1 MLQKNLLSKL
11 NNWIIFI
18 LFTLVIGGVVA
29 ASYFLID
36 YLRKEEI
43 KRIELF
49 ATAMKYQQETFIED
63 PVALDL
69 IFQISESNTSVPVI
83 ITDSKGRIIGPE
95 FMRNIPEEVMKSPE
109 KLQKTLGEMKSA
121 YQPFEIKLPGGNQY
135 VYFNN
140 SQLLNDL
147 RYSPLFLGLLVLA
160 YIIFSFWFLRTIKK
174 TDEGFLW
181 AGPVSYT
188 HLRAHET

>member
-49 ATAMKYQQETFIED
+49 ATAMKY
-63 PVALDL
+63 
-69 IFQISESNTSVPVI
+69 
-83 ITDSKGRIIGPE
+83 
-95 FMRNIPEEVMKSPE
+95 
-109 KLQKTLGEMKSA
+109 
-121 YQPFEIKLPGGNQY
+121 
-135 VYFNN
+135 
-140 SQLLNDL
+140 
-147 RYSPLFLGLLVLA
+147 
-160 YIIFSFWFLRTIKK
+160 
-174 TDEGFLW
+174 
-181 AGPVSYT
+181 PVSYT